1 MTTVPRPG
9 VGIGLVGRRAER
21 AALTA
26 ALARSRSG
34 TACGVLLGGDAGVGK
49 SRLAGELLDEARPA
63 TLVLVGRCIDAAE
76 SALPYL
82 PFTEVVGSLLAA
94 RPELAENS
102 PELLRLSPTGHPDA
116 RAREERE
123 LGQLRI
129 FDAVLSGLEAAAE
142 RLPVLLLLEDL
153 HWADR
158 STRDL
163 LTFLLS
169 RLDDQRLMVLATY
182 RTDDLHR
189 RHPLRP
195 ALSELVRLPAVER
208 LELGPLPPADAVE
221 LVERLGGDLLGE
233 TDAFE
238 LARRSEGNAFFAEEL
253 VTAWDDSG
261 SPGELSGALSDV
273 LLARIERLPAQ
284 VQQVIRAASV
294 AGRRV
299 RHDRLGAICAQGT
312 DGLDVDA
319 LEAALREAITRHVLV
334 AESGPGYAEGY
345 SFRHA
350 LLREAVY
357 HDLLPGERSRL
368 HGRYAAL
375 LSSAP
380 DEPGA
385 AAELA
390 RHALAAHDLPRALDA
405 SVRAAREADRQ
416 GAPAEVL
423 VHAER
428 AVGLWPA
435 VPDPEQVTGTDEVQV
450 TLAAAWSASATGDPD
465 RGVALARRAVQ
476 LVDPEEDP
484 HRAADVRVRLA
495 MRLLDRNDYGDEPL
509 AVAREA
515 VALLAREPA
524 SADRAWAHA
533 VLARACWRADEVDE
547 MRAEAEEALQIARAA
562 AALFRARSGDPEEP
576 GPHDDPHDIAA
587 AETDALIT
595 LAVSEEHAG
604 RTEHSRALLS
614 EALPLAR
621 GSGNVGVELRIFYN
635 RGISFLD
642 ETRLAEAAA
651 EFAAAEQRTAETG
664 STWSAYGMDLRV
676 AHVITLFMAGE
687 WDAAERTARLGGAS
701 VSATVAGRLAAAG
714 LLVEIARG
722 RDVEARWAELVAMD
736 THDDQVLL
744 LIGRAGAE
752 SALWRGEPAE
762 AARRIDR
769 TLTRLRRVFTLDLA
783 EIMLCGLGLAG
794 RAELDRSAENLAAAD
809 ALAAAAEN
817 VAANGMPRAG
827 TLGPEGRAW
836 LAQVRAELGRVHGRS
851 DPQAW
856 AVVVEAFAFDA
867 HRQAIARLRRA
878 EALVDAAVDTGRD
891 RADGRAGATA
901 LREDA
906 TADLRAALEAAER
919 LGAAPLATAVRGFAA
934 RSGLRLAPAAPASD
948 GPFTPRERAVLALV
962 AGGRTNRQ
970 VGEELFISEKT
981 VSVHLSRVM
990 AKLGA
995 ASRTEAVSLAHERG
1009 LLAAGPGAD
1018 VP

>member
-1 MTTVPRPG
+1 MTPVPRPG
-9 VGIGLVGRRAER
+9 VGIGLVGRHAER
-21 AALTA
+21 ATLAA
-26 ALARSRSG
+26 ALARARSG

-49 SRLAGELLDEARPA
+49 SRLAGELVEEARPDA
-63 TLVLVGRCIDAAE
+63 LVLVGRCIDAAE

-82 PFTEVVGSLLAA
+82 PFTEVVGTLLAA
-94 RPELAENS
+94 RPELAES
-102 PELLRLSPTGHPDA
+102 HPELLRLSPAGHQDA
-116 RAREERE
+116 RVREERE
-123 LGQLRI
+123 LGQLRV
-129 FDAVLSGLEAAAE
+129 FDAVLSALAAVSA
-142 RLPVLLLLEDL
+142 RPPVLLVLEDL

-158 STRDL
+158 SSRDL

-169 RLDDQRLMVLATY
+169 RLGGQRLLVLATY

-195 ALSELVRLPAVER
+195 VLSELVRLPAVER
-208 LELGPLPPADAVE
+208 LELGPLPPADAVA

-233 TDAFE
+233 AEALE

-284 VQQVIRAASV
+284 AQQVLRVASV

-299 RHDRLGAICAQGT
+299 RHDRLGAICAQGP
-312 DGLDVDA
+312 DALDVDE
-319 LEAALREAITRHVLV
+319 LETALREAIARHVLV
-334 AESGPGYAEGY
+334 AESGPGAAEGY

-375 LSSAP
+375 LATAP
-380 DEPGA
+380 DEPGT

-428 AVGLWPA
+428 AVELWHA
-435 VPDPEQVTGTDEVQV
+435 VPDAEELTGTDEVQV

-465 RGVALARRAVQ
+465 RGVALARRAVE
-476 LVDPEEDP
+476 LVDARRDP

-495 MRLLDRNDYGDEPL
+495 MRLLDRNDYGIEPL

-515 VALLAREPA
+515 VAFLADEPA
-524 SADRAWAHA
+524 SADQAWAHA
-533 VLARACWRADEVDE
+533 VLARACWREDEVEE
-547 MRAEAEEALQIARAA
+547 MRAEAAEALRIARAA
-562 AALFRARSGDPEEP
+562 AARLRARSGDPEGP
-576 GPHDDPHDIAA
+576 GPDDDPQDIAA
-587 AETDALIT
+587 AEADALIT

-604 RTEHSRALLS
+604 RTGHSRALLS

-621 GSGNVGVELRIFYN
+621 GSGNVAVELRIFYN
-635 RGISFLD
+635 RGISFLE
-642 ETRLAEAAA
+642 ETLLAEASA
-651 EFAAAEQRTAETG
+651 EFAAAERRTAETG

-676 AHVITLFMAGE
+676 AHVLTLFMAGD
-687 WDAAERTARLGGAS
+687 WAAAERTARLGGAS

-722 RDVEARWAELVAMD
+722 RDVEARWTELVAMD
-736 THDDQVLL
+736 THDDQVILL
-744 LIGRAGAE
+744 LGRTGAE

-762 AARRIDR
+762 AVRRIDQA
-769 TLTRLRRVFTLDLA
+769 LARLRRVFTLDMA
-783 EIMLCGLGLAG
+783 EIMLCALGLAG
-794 RAELDRSAENLAAAD
+794 RAELGTDPENLAAAD
-809 ALAAAAEN
+809 ALAAAAEH
-817 VAANGMPRAG
+817 VAAHGLPRAG

-836 LAQVRAELGRVHGRS
+836 LAQVRAELGRVRGRS
-851 DPQAW
+851 DPQEW
-856 AVVVEAFAFDA
+856 AAVVEAFGYDA
-867 HRQAIARLRRA
+867 LRQGIARLRRA
-878 EALVDAAVDTGRD
+878 EALVGAAVDAGHEGTNGRSG
-891 RADGRAGATA
+891 AAGLRDEATA
-901 LREDA
+901 E
-906 TADLRAALEAAER
+906 LRAAIETAER
-919 LGAAPLATAVRGFAA
+919 LGAVPLAAAVREFAA
-934 RSGLRLAPAAPASD
+934 RSGLRLATAAPAA

-995 ASRTEAVSLAHERG
+995 GSRTEAVSIAHERG
-1009 LLAAGPGAD
+1009 LLAAE
-1018 VP
+1018 